1 MNVPTKL
8 TVLRIFLAVVVM
20 VLLLFPFDM
29 VGVEFPVVRTFIDL
43 DLRYVIAGGIFLLA
57 SVTDFLDGYIARKY
71 NLVTDRGKLLD
82 SIADKILVNPILI
95 IFAAEGYLPAL
106 VPVVIVGRDIVVN
119 EIKMEAAS
127 KGKVVAAIS
136 SGKVKTAAMMVGMTL
151 MFFQN
156 LPFEYYG
163 VRIDLFFIYFATIMS
178 LVSMIQ
184 YYSQNKKILFS
195 DDK

>member
-8 TVLRIFLAVVVM
+8 TVLRIVLSVVIM
-20 VLLLFPFDM
+20 ALLLFPFDL
-29 VGVEFPVVRTFIDL
+29 VGIEFPVIRTFIDL
-43 DLRYVIAGGIFLLA
+43 DLRYVISGVIFLIA
-57 SVTDFLDGYIARKY
+57 SFTDFLDGYIARRY
-71 NLVTDRGKLLD
+71 HMVTDRGKLLD
-82 SIADKILVNPILI
+82 SIADKILVNPMLI
-95 IFAAEGYLPAL
+95 IFAAEGFLPAI
-106 VPVVIVGRDIVVN
+106 VPVIIVGRDIVVN

-151 MFFQN
+151 MFFNN

-163 VRIDLFFIYFATIMS
+163 IRVDLFFIYFATIMS

-184 YYSQNKKILFS
+184 YYSQNKKIIFS
-195 DDK
+195 ED

>member
-8 TVLRIFLAVVVM
+8 TVLRIVLSVVIM
-20 VLLLFPFDM
+20 ALLLFPFDL
-29 VGVEFPVVRTFIDL
+29 VGIEFPVIRTFIDL
-43 DLRYVIAGGIFLLA
+43 DLRYVISGVIFLIA
-57 SVTDFLDGYIARKY
+57 SFTDFLDGYIARRY
-71 NLVTDRGKLLD
+71 HMVTDRGKLLD
-82 SIADKILVNPILI
+82 SIADKILVNPMLV
-95 IFAAEGYLPAL
+95 IFAAEGFLPAI
-106 VPVVIVGRDIVVN
+106 VPVIIVGRDIVVN

-151 MFFQN
+151 MFFNN

-163 VRIDLFFIYFATIMS
+163 IRVDLFFIYFATIMS

-184 YYSQNKKILFS
+184 YYSQNKKIIFS
-195 DDK
+195 ED